1 MTNTVV
7 RTSKFL
13 SLILRHNPAKAGIT
27 LDENGWADVGQ
38 LLEAVNA
45 SGHVLTLDLL
55 HQIVSDNSKQRFKF
69 NADGTRIRA
78 NQGHSIEI
86 DLGLE
91 PQIPPTVLLHG
102 TASRFLDSIRQS
114 GLEPQSRQHVH
125 LSIDRKTAISVGQRH
140 GIAVVLQVDSEGMAA
155 ASFGFYLS
163 DNGVWLTER
172 VPPEYITFP

>member
-91 PQIPPTVLLHG
+91 P
-102 TASRFLDSIRQS
+102 
-114 GLEPQSRQHVH
+114 
-125 LSIDRKTAISVGQRH
+125 
-140 GIAVVLQVDSEGMAA
+140 LQVDSEGMAA